1 MNRKATMVIAIQ
13 AILIILLFWFMVY
26 FAKDEFETASSN
38 GAEDGINS
46 TSLLSSNSAK
56 DKGAATLLLS
66 KASQQQSGI
75 KTIALSSTQHQA
87 STASFA
93 SVEAVDSL
101 LEMRTRYLTAMADS
115 NVIRSSMANKQQNAQ
130 RMQLLNQ
137 DDKNISDSAVQ
148 EAWASLHAEQ
158 AKLSA
163 SQTLAKGIRDSM
175 HQQWG
180 SVLTDWATQANPKQ
194 DLLSLLHFQTV
205 LIKVS
210 LPFDVSPNARSAI
223 QISQIGGQAIAKAT
237 FVSAAP
243 QADTALQG
251 KTYFFLA
258 PAKNLRAG
266 MRVSA
271 RLDSQKQSS
280 KGVIVPHES
289 VVWFANQAWV
299 YQKLA
304 ANKPGSDKF
313 VRRLISTDVEIES
326 ETISGWF
333 NTAGFVPG
341 NELVSSGAQ
350 LLLSEEL
357 KYQITNEND
366 D

>member
-26 FAKDEFETASSN
+26 FAKDEFEATSSG
-38 GAEDGINS
+38 GAEESINS
-46 TSLLSSNSAK
+46 TSLLATTTAE
-56 DKGAATLLLS
+56 DIGAATLVLS

-115 NVIRSSMANKQQNAQ
+115 NVIRNNIVSKQQNAQ
-130 RMQLLNQ
+130 RMQSLNQ
-137 DDKNISDSAVQ
+137 DDKNVSDSAVQ

-158 AKLSA
+158 ARLSA

-175 HQQWG
+175 QQQWG
-180 SVLTDWATQANPKQ
+180 IVLTEWATQTNPKR
-194 DLLSLLHFQTV
+194 DFLSLLHFQAV
-205 LIKVS
+205 IIKVS
-210 LPFDVSPNARSAI
+210 LPFDVSPNASSTI

-243 QADTALQG
+243 QADTTLQG
-251 KTYFFLA
+251 KTYFYLA

-271 RLDSQKQSS
+271 SLDSQKQAR
-280 KGVIVPHES
+280 KGVIVPHEA
-289 VVWFANQAWV
+289 VVWYANQAWV

-304 ANKPGSDKF
+304 ADKSGFDKF
-313 VRRLISTDVEIES
+313 VRRIISTETEIEGDR
-326 ETISGWF
+326 ISGWF
-333 NTAGFVPG
+333 NTAGFVAG

>member
-38 GAEDGINS
+38 GTEDVINS
-46 TSLLSSNSAK
+46 TSLLSSNSAE
-56 DKGAATLLLS
+56 DKGAPTLLLS

-115 NVIRSSMANKQQNAQ
+115 NVIRSSMVNKQQNAQ

-194 DLLSLLHFQTV
+194 DFLSLLHFQAV

-210 LPFDVSPNARSAI
+210 LPFDASPNATSVI

-251 KTYFFLA
+251 KTYFYLA

-280 KGVIVPHES
+280 KGVIVPHEA

-304 ANKPGSDKF
+304 ADKPGSDKF
-313 VRRLISTDVEIES
+313 VRRLISTEVEIES

>member
-38 GAEDGINS
+38 GTEDGINS
-46 TSLLSSNSAK
+46 TSLLSSNSAE
-56 DKGAATLLLS
+56 DKGAPTLLLS

-115 NVIRSSMANKQQNAQ
+115 NVIRSSMVNKQQNAQ

-194 DLLSLLHFQTV
+194 GFLSLLHFQAV

-210 LPFDVSPNARSAI
+210 LPFDASPNATSVI

-251 KTYFFLA
+251 KTYFYLA

-280 KGVIVPHES
+280 KGVIVPHEA

-304 ANKPGSDKF
+304 ADKPGSDKF
-313 VRRLISTDVEIES
+313 VRRLISTEVEIES

-333 NTAGFVPG
+333 NTAGFVAG

>member
-38 GAEDGINS
+38 GTEDGINS
-46 TSLLSSNSAK
+46 TSLLSSNSAE

-101 LEMRTRYLTAMADS
+101 LEMRTRYLTAIADS

-194 DLLSLLHFQTV
+194 DFLSLLHFQAV

-210 LPFDVSPNARSAI
+210 LPFDASPNATSVI

-251 KTYFFLA
+251 KTYFYLA

-280 KGVIVPHES
+280 KGVIVPHEA

-304 ANKPGSDKF
+304 ADKPGSDKF
-313 VRRLISTDVEIES
+313 VRRLISTEVEIES
-326 ETISGWF
+326 DTISGWF
-333 NTAGFVPG
+333 NTAGFVAG

>member
-38 GAEDGINS
+38 GTEDGINS

-101 LEMRTRYLTAMADS
+101 LEMRTRYLTAIADS

-148 EAWASLHAEQ
+148 DAWASLHAEQ

-194 DLLSLLHFQTV
+194 DFLSLLHFQAV

-210 LPFDVSPNARSAI
+210 LPFDASPNATSVI
-223 QISQIGGQAIAKAT
+223 QISQIGGQAIAKAA

-251 KTYFFLA
+251 KTYFYLA

-280 KGVIVPHES
+280 KGVIVPHEA

-304 ANKPGSDKF
+304 ADKPGSDKF
-313 VRRLISTDVEIES
+313 VRRLISTEVEIES

>member
-38 GAEDGINS
+38 GAEDVINS

-115 NVIRSSMANKQQNAQ
+115 NVIRSNIANKQQNAQ
-130 RMQLLNQ
+130 RMHLLNQ

-194 DLLSLLHFQTV
+194 DFLSLLHFQAV

-210 LPFDVSPNARSAI
+210 LPFDASPNATSVI

-251 KTYFFLA
+251 KTYFYLA

-280 KGVIVPHES
+280 KGVIVPHEA

-304 ANKPGSDKF
+304 ADKPGSDKF
-313 VRRLISTDVEIES
+313 VRRLISTEVEIES

>member
-1 MNRKATMVIAIQ
+1 
-13 AILIILLFWFMVY
+13 
-26 FAKDEFETASSN
+26 
-38 GAEDGINS
+38 
-46 TSLLSSNSAK
+46 
-56 DKGAATLLLS
+56 
-66 KASQQQSGI
+66 
-75 KTIALSSTQHQA
+75 
-87 STASFA
+87 
-93 SVEAVDSL
+93 
-101 LEMRTRYLTAMADS
+101 
-115 NVIRSSMANKQQNAQ
+115 
-130 RMQLLNQ
+130 
-137 DDKNISDSAVQ
+137 
-148 EAWASLHAEQ
+148 
-158 AKLSA
+158 
-163 SQTLAKGIRDSM
+163 M

-194 DLLSLLHFQTV
+194 DFLSLLHFQTV

-210 LPFDVSPNARSAI
+210 LPFDVSPNATSAI

-251 KTYFFLA
+251 KTYFYLA

-280 KGVIVPHES
+280 KGVIVPHEA

-304 ANKPGSDKF
+304 ADKPGSDKF

-333 NTAGFVPG
+333 NTAGFVAG

>member
-26 FAKDEFETASSN
+26 FAKDEFEAASSN

-75 KTIALSSTQHQA
+75 KTIALRSTQHQA

-101 LEMRTRYLTAMADS
+101 LEMRTRYLTAIADS

-280 KGVIVPHES
+280 KGVIVPHEA

-304 ANKPGSDKF
+304 ADKPGSDKF

-333 NTAGFVPG
+333 NTAGFVAG

>member
-1 MNRKATMVIAIQ
+1 MNRKATLVIAMQ

-26 FAKDEFETASSN
+26 FAKDEFETATTG
-38 GAEDGINS
+38 GAEESINS
-46 TSLLSSNSAK
+46 TSLVSNNSSQ

-93 SVEAVDSL
+93 SVEGVDSL
-101 LEMRTRYLTAMADS
+101 LEMRARYLTAMADS
-115 NVIRSSMANKQQNAQ
+115 NVIRSSMASKQQNAQ

-137 DDKNISDSAVQ
+137 DDKNVSDSALQ

-158 AKLSA
+158 ARLSA

-175 HQQWG
+175 QQQWG
-180 SVLTDWATQANPKQ
+180 AVLTDWATQATPKR
-194 DLLSLLHFQTV
+194 DFLSLVHFQAV

-210 LPFDVSPNARSAI
+210 LPFDASPSPSSAM
-223 QISQIGGQAIAKAT
+223 QISQIGGQPIAKAS
-237 FVSAAP
+237 FVSTAP
-243 QADTALQG
+243 QTDATLQG
-251 KTYFFLA
+251 KTYFYLA

-280 KGVIVPHES
+280 KGVIVPHEA
-289 VVWFANQAWV
+289 VVWYANQAWV

-304 ANKPGSDKF
+304 ADKPGFDKF
-313 VRRLISTDVEIES
+313 VRRIINTEIEIEG

-333 NTAGFVPG
+333 NTAGFDAG

>member
-38 GAEDGINS
+38 GTEDGINS
-46 TSLLSSNSAK
+46 TSLLSSNSAE

-251 KTYFFLA
+251 KTYFYLA

-280 KGVIVPHES
+280 KGVIVPHEA

-304 ANKPGSDKF
+304 ADKPGSDKF

-333 NTAGFVPG
+333 NTAGFVAG

>member
-26 FAKDEFETASSN
+26 FAKDEFETASGN
-38 GAEDGINS
+38 GAEDGS

-101 LEMRTRYLTAMADS
+101 LEMRTRYLTAIADS
-115 NVIRSSMANKQQNAQ
+115 NVIRSSMGNKQQNAQ

-194 DLLSLLHFQTV
+194 DFLSLLHFQTV

-210 LPFDVSPNARSAI
+210 LPFDASPNATSVI

-251 KTYFFLA
+251 KTYFYLA

-280 KGVIVPHES
+280 KGVIVPHEA

-304 ANKPGSDKF
+304 ADKPGSDKF
-313 VRRLISTDVEIES
+313 VRRLISTEVEIES

>member
-1 MNRKATMVIAIQ
+1 MNRKATMVIAVQ

-26 FAKDEFETASSN
+26 FAKDEFETASSG
-38 GAEDGINS
+38 GAEESINS
-46 TSLLSSNSAK
+46 TSLLSSNSAE

-75 KTIALSSTQHQA
+75 KTVALSSTQHQA

-101 LEMRTRYLTAMADS
+101 LEMRTRYLSAMADS
-115 NVIRSSMANKQQNAQ
+115 NVIRSSMASKQQNAQ

-137 DDKNISDSAVQ
+137 DDKNISDSAAQ

-194 DLLSLLHFQTV
+194 DFLSLLHFQAV

-210 LPFDVSPNARSAI
+210 LPFDVSPNAKSTI
-223 QISQIGGQAIAKAT
+223 KISQIGGQAIAMAT

-251 KTYFFLA
+251 KTYFYLA

-280 KGVIVPHES
+280 KGVIVPHEA

-304 ANKPGSDKF
+304 ADKPGSDKF
-313 VRRLISTDVEIES
+313 VRRLISTEVEIEG
-326 ETISGWF
+326 EKMSGWF
-333 NTAGFVPG
+333 NNMGFVAG
-341 NELVSSGAQ
+341 DELVSSGAQ

>member
-1 MNRKATMVIAIQ
+1 MNRKATIVIATQ

-26 FAKDEFETASSN
+26 FAKDEFEAASS
-38 GAEDGINS
+38 DGTEESINS
-46 TSLLSSNSAK
+46 TSVLSSNSPN
-56 DKGAATLLLS
+56 DKGAATLILS

-75 KTIALSSTQHQA
+75 KTLALSSTQHQA

-93 SVEAVDSL
+93 SVESVDSL
-101 LEMRTRYLTAMADS
+101 LEMRTRYLSAIADS
-115 NVIRSSMANKQQNAQ
+115 NVIRSNIASKQQNAQ

-137 DDKNISDSAVQ
+137 DDKNVSDSALQ
-148 EAWASLHAEQ
+148 EARASLQAEQ

-163 SQTLAKGIRDSM
+163 SLTLAKGIRDSM
-175 HQQWG
+175 NQQWG
-180 SVLTDWATQANPKQ
+180 SVMTDWATQASPKQ
-194 DLLSLLHFQTV
+194 DFLSLLHFQTA

-210 LPFDVSPNARSAI
+210 LPFDVNPNAASTMR
-223 QISQIGGQAIAKAT
+223 ISQIGGQAIANAR

-243 QADTALQG
+243 QADTTLQG
-251 KTYFFLA
+251 KTYFYLA

-280 KGVIVPHES
+280 KGVIVPHEA

-299 YQKLA
+299 YQKLPS
-304 ANKPGSDKF
+304 NKPDSDKF
-313 VRRLISTDVEIES
+313 VRRLISTEVEIEGD
-326 ETISGWF
+326 TISGWF
-333 NTAGFVPG
+333 NSAGFIAG

>member
-1 MNRKATMVIAIQ
+1 MNRKATMVIAMQ

-26 FAKDEFETASSN
+26 FAKDEFETASTGGTEES
-38 GAEDGINS
+38 INS
-46 TSLLSSNSAK
+46 TSLVSNNSTQ

-93 SVEAVDSL
+93 SVEGVDSL
-101 LEMRTRYLTAMADS
+101 LEMRARYLTAMADS
-115 NVIRSSMANKQQNAQ
+115 NVIRSSMASKQQNAQ

-137 DDKNISDSAVQ
+137 DDKNVSDSAVQ

-158 AKLSA
+158 ARLSA

-175 HQQWG
+175 QQQWG
-180 SVLTDWATQANPKQ
+180 SVLTDWATQANPKR
-194 DLLSLLHFQTV
+194 DFLSLVHT
-205 LIKVS
+205 
-210 LPFDVSPNARSAI
+210 
-223 QISQIGGQAIAKAT
+223 
-237 FVSAAP
+237 
-243 QADTALQG
+243 LQG
-251 KTYFFLA
+251 KTYFYLA

-280 KGVIVPHES
+280 KGVIVPHEA
-289 VVWFANQAWV
+289 VVWYANQAWV

-304 ANKPGSDKF
+304 ADKPGFDKF
-313 VRRLISTDVEIES
+313 VRRIISTEIEIEG

-333 NTAGFVPG
+333 NTAGFVAG